1 MAKFRFRLESL
12 LQVRQTERD
21 QRRAELAQ
29 AYQAEE
35 ILREQRKKLQT
46 EIDLLR
52 QQRNISAGTIDVD
65 ALIEGSRYEFVLSS
79 QRKTLEEQ
87 SSEVSQEIERRRQI
101 LVAVDQQVRMLE
113 KLEEKQRQQFQAEQ
127 QRKETKELD
136 EIVLMR
142 NSVEPL

>member
-1 MAKFRFRLESL
+1 MAKFRFRLETL
-12 LQVRQTERD
+12 LQVRRTERD

-29 AYQAEE
+29 AYQAKE

-52 QQRNISAGTIDVD
+52 QQRSISGGTIDVD

-101 LVAVDQQVRMLE
+101 LVAVDQQVRMME

-127 QRKETKELD
+127 QRKENKELD
-136 EIVLMR
+136 EIGLMR
-142 NSVEPL
+142 KSIEPL

>member
-1 MAKFRFRLESL
+1 MAKFRFRLKTL
-12 LQVRQTERD
+12 LQVRRTERD

-87 SSEVSQEIERRRQI
+87 SGEVSQEIERRRQI

-142 NSVEPL
+142 KSVEPL